1 MAFEFHPSKPKIHT
15 NFRGQ
20 NLMPCGDSAIIH
32 LSHGMEMMTTQTQ
45 DNLNWLADLNPQ
57 QRQAVVHGEGPLL
70 VVAGA
75 GSGKTKT
82 LAYRVAYL
90 IAQGVNPANIL
101 LMTFTRRAAEEML
114 NRAAAVTSQGART
127 TSRVW
132 GGTFHAIANRLLRT
146 YSKQAGLPNDFT
158 VMDQSDAEDLLNVI
172 RHELNLGKNDKR
184 FPRKGTLMAVYSRC
198 INGGEKLESVL
209 NKHYPWCLE
218 YQEELKALFSGY
230 VIRKQQRGVMDYDD
244 LLLYW
249 LQLMSSDEMARE
261 IGGRFDH
268 VLVDEYQDTNLVQAD
283 ILRALRRFKL
293 NIMAVGDDAQS
304 IYGFRAANVRNILDF
319 PKQFPGATVITLEQN
334 YRSVCPILETTN
346 RLISQAHDRYTKD
359 LWSARK
365 EGQRPMLVTCRDE
378 AAQDQ
383 FVVERILEH
392 LERGIPLSKQAVLF
406 RSGHLSD
413 SLEIALTHRKIPYH
427 KYGGLRFLDAAHVKD
442 LISFLRV
449 SENASDE
456 IAWFRVL
463 QMIEGIGPA
472 TASKIVNHISKAH
485 DTRAMKTY
493 PVPPAVR
500 AGWADLAKLMDDLV
514 AAKESAP
521 VAQVQRIRTFYDGLM
536 NLRYENAPARLRDLD
551 HIEQVASRYTSR
563 QQLLTDLTLDPPNS
577 TRDIASHGA
586 KDDDRLVL
594 STIHSAKGCE
604 WDVVYV
610 IHVSDGSLPSDKS
623 IENEKE
629 LEEERRLA
637 YVAMTRARDYLYIT
651 WPMRVYQRWGGM
663 ADRHGYSQL
672 SRFITDEVRASC
684 TSLSCGAVAVYS
696 DEDADYQGDIISRV
710 RSQINSRWE

>member
-1 MAFEFHPSKPKIHT
+1 
-15 NFRGQ
+15 
-20 NLMPCGDSAIIH
+20 
-32 LSHGMEMMTTQTQ
+32 MEQMTESVK
-45 DNLNWLADLNPQ
+45 DNLEWLADLNPQ

-90 IAQGVNPANIL
+90 IAQGVNPTNIL

-114 NRAAAVTSQGART
+114 SRAAAVSMHSAHMTG
-127 TSRVW
+127 RVW

-146 YSKQAGLPNDFT
+146 YSKQAGLPNNFT
-158 VMDQSDAEDLLNVI
+158 VMDQSDSEDLLNVI
-172 RHELNLGKNDKR
+172 RNELNIGKNDKR
-184 FPRKGTLMAVYSRC
+184 FPRKNTCLAIYSRC
-198 INGGEKLESVL
+198 VNGGEKLETVL
-209 NKHYPWCLE
+209 VKQFSWCLE
-218 YQEELKALFSGY
+218 YQEELKSLFSNY

-249 LQLMSSDEMARE
+249 LQLLSNDDLARE

-283 ILRALRRFKL
+283 ILRALRKFNP

-319 PKQFPGATVITLEQN
+319 PEQFPGATVITLEQN

-346 RLISQAHDRYTKD
+346 RLISQAHDRFTKD

-365 EGQRPMLVTCRDE
+365 EGQRPMIVTCRDE
-378 AAQDQ
+378 ASQDV
-383 FVVERILEH
+383 FVVDRIREH
-392 LERGIPLSKQAVLF
+392 LEKGIPLNKQAVLF

-413 SLEIALTHRKIPYH
+413 SLEIALTTRNIPYH

-463 QMIEGIGPA
+463 QMIDGIGPA
-472 TASKIVNHISKAH
+472 TAAKIVNHISRAH
-485 DTRAMKTY
+485 DPLAMKTF
-493 PVPPAVR
+493 PVPASAR
-500 AGWADLAKLMDDLV
+500 AGWNLLGKLLDDLV
-514 AAKESAP
+514 AAGESEP
-521 VAQVQRIRTFYDGLM
+521 VAQIQRIRTFYEPLM
-536 NLRYENAPARLRDLD
+536 SLRYENAQSRVRDLD
-551 HIEQVASRYTSR
+551 HIEQVASKYKSR
-563 QQLLTDLTLDPPNS
+563 RQLLTDLTLDPPNS
-577 TRDIASHGA
+577 TRDIASHA
-586 KDDDRLVL
+586 AQNDDRLVL

-610 IHVSDGSLPSDKS
+610 IHASDGSLPSEKS
-623 IENEKE
+623 TGSEKE

-637 YVAMTRARDYLYIT
+637 YVAMTRARDILYIT
-651 WPMRVYQRWGGM
+651 WPMRVYQRWGAAGGKH
-663 ADRHGYSQL
+663 ANAQI
-672 SRFITDEVRASC
+672 SRFINDDVRASC
-684 TSLSCGAVAVYS
+684 TMMSFGGSGGYS
-696 DEDADYQGDIISRV
+696 DDHSYDQRDIIGRV
-710 RSQINSRWE
+710 RHQSNSQWD

>member
-1 MAFEFHPSKPKIHT
+1 MTELIK
-15 NFRGQ
+15 N
-20 NLMPCGDSAIIH
+20 NL
-32 LSHGMEMMTTQTQ
+32 E
-45 DNLNWLADLNPQ
+45 WLADLNPQ

-90 IAQGVNPANIL
+90 ISQGVNPANIL

-114 NRAAAVTSQGART
+114 SRAAAVSAHSAHMTG
-127 TSRVW
+127 RVW

-146 YSKQAGLPNDFT
+146 YSKQAGLPNNFT

-172 RHELNLGKNDKR
+172 RHELNIGKNDKR
-184 FPRKGTLMAVYSRC
+184 FPRKNTCLAIYSRC
-198 INGGEKLESVL
+198 VNGGEQLEKVL
-209 NKHYPWCLE
+209 VKHYTWCLE
-218 YQEELKALFSGY
+218 YQEELKSLFSNY
-230 VIRKQQRGVMDYDD
+230 VIRKQKQGVMDYDD

-249 LQLMSSDEMARE
+249 LQLMSTDELARE
-261 IGGRFDH
+261 IGGRFEH

-283 ILRALRRFKL
+283 ILRALRKFNQ

-319 PKQFPGATVITLEQN
+319 PQQFLGATVVTLEQN

-346 RLISQAHDRYTKD
+346 RLISQAHDRFTKD
-359 LWSARK
+359 LWSART

-378 AAQDQ
+378 AAQDK
-383 FVVERILEH
+383 FVVDRIIENM
-392 LERGIPLSKQAVLF
+392 EKGIPLHQQAVLF

-413 SLEIALTHRKIPYH
+413 SLEIALTTRNLPYH

-456 IAWFRVL
+456 IAWHRVL

-472 TASKIVNHISKAH
+472 TAAKIITHISKAH
-485 DTRAMKTY
+485 DPGAMKTY
-493 PVPPAVR
+493 AVPASAR
-500 AGWADLAKLMDDLV
+500 AGWLELSKLIDDLV
-514 AAKESAP
+514 AAGETEP
-521 VAQVQRIRTFYDGLM
+521 VAQIQRIRTFYERLM
-536 NLRYENAPARLRDLD
+536 NLRYENAQARVRDLD
-551 HIEQVASRYTSR
+551 HIEQVASRYKSR
-563 QQLLTDLTLDPPNS
+563 RQLLTDLTLDPPNS
-577 TRDIASHGA
+577 TRDIATHA
-586 KDDDRLVL
+586 AQDDDRLVL

-610 IHVSDGSLPSDKS
+610 IHVADGSLPSEKS
-623 IENEKE
+623 TENENE

-637 YVAMTRARDYLYIT
+637 YVAMTRARDVLYIT
-651 WPMRVYQRWGGM
+651 WPMRVYQRWGAGGSKH
-663 ADRHGYSQL
+663 AYAQI
-672 SRFITDEVRASC
+672 SRFINDDVRASC
-684 TSLSCGAVAVYS
+684 TMISFGDSGGYS
-696 DEDADYQGDIISRV
+696 EDQGYDQRDIIGRV
-710 RSQINSRWE
+710 RNQINSHWD

>member
-1 MAFEFHPSKPKIHT
+1 
-15 NFRGQ
+15 
-20 NLMPCGDSAIIH
+20 
-32 LSHGMEMMTTQTQ
+32 MMTKQTQ
-45 DNLNWLADLNPQ
+45 DRLNWLADLNPQ

-114 NRAAAVTSQGART
+114 NRAAAVTSQGVHT

-198 INGGEKLESVL
+198 INGGEQLESVL
-209 NKHYPWCLE
+209 NKHYSWCLE
-218 YQEELKALFSGY
+218 YREELKKLFSAY

-249 LQLMSSDEMARE
+249 LQLMSSDEMAME

-283 ILRALRRFKL
+283 ILRALRRFKN

-319 PKQFPGATVITLEQN
+319 PRQFPGATVITLEQN

-378 AAQDQ
+378 GAQDK

-392 LERGIPLSKQAVLF
+392 LDQGIPLSKQAVLF

-413 SLEIALTHRKIPYH
+413 SLEIALTRRNIPYH

-449 SENASDE
+449 AENASDE

-463 QMIEGIGPA
+463 QLIEGIGPA
-472 TASKIVNHISKAH
+472 TASKIVNHISRAH
-485 DTRAMKTY
+485 DARAMKTF
-493 PVPPAVR
+493 PVPAVAR
-500 AGWADLAKLMDDLV
+500 AGWGDLAKLMDDLV
-514 AAKESAP
+514 AAKESSP

-536 NLRYENAPARLRDLD
+536 NLRYENALSRARDLD
-551 HIEQVASRYTSR
+551 HIEQVASGYKSR

-577 TRDIASHGA
+577 TRDIATHSAGT
-586 KDDDRLVL
+586 DDRLVL

-610 IHVSDGSLPSDKS
+610 IHASDGSLPSDKS
-623 IENEKE
+623 LESEKE

-651 WPMRVYQRWGGM
+651 WPMRVYQRWGGT
-663 ADRHGYSQL
+663 ADRHGYAQI

-684 TSLSCGAVAVYS
+684 SMLSCGAVSAYS
-696 DEDADYQGDIISRV
+696 DEEADYQGDIVGRV
-710 RSQINSRWE
+710 RNQINSRWD

>member
-1 MAFEFHPSKPKIHT
+1 
-15 NFRGQ
+15 
-20 NLMPCGDSAIIH
+20 
-32 LSHGMEMMTTQTQ
+32 MTELVK
-45 DNLNWLADLNPQ
+45 DNLEWLADLNPQ

-90 IAQGVNPANIL
+90 ISQGVNPSNIL

-114 NRAAAVTSQGART
+114 NRAAAVSMHSAHMTG
-127 TSRVW
+127 RVW

-158 VMDQSDAEDLLNVI
+158 VMDQSDSEDLLNVI
-172 RHELNLGKNDKR
+172 RQELSIGKNDKR
-184 FPRKGTLMAVYSRC
+184 FPRKGTCLGIYSRC
-198 INGGEKLESVL
+198 VNGGEKLEPVL
-209 NKHYPWCLE
+209 TRQFPWCLE
-218 YQEELKALFSGY
+218 YQEELKSLFSNY
-230 VIRKQQRGVMDYDD
+230 VVRKQQRGVMDYDD

-249 LQLMSSDEMARE
+249 LQLLSNDDLARE
-261 IGGRFDH
+261 IGGRFEH

-283 ILRALRRFKL
+283 ILRALRKFNQ

-319 PKQFPGATVITLEQN
+319 PKQFTGATVITLEQN

-346 RLISQAHDRYTKD
+346 RLISQAHDRFTKD

-365 EGQRPMLVTCRDE
+365 EGQRPMIVTCRDE
-378 AAQDQ
+378 ASQDK
-383 FVVERILEH
+383 FVVDRIIEH
-392 LERGIPLSKQAVLF
+392 LGNGIPLSKQAVLF

-413 SLEIALTHRKIPYH
+413 SLEIALTTRNIPYH

-442 LISFLRV
+442 LICFLRV

-463 QMIEGIGPA
+463 QMIDGIGPA
-472 TASKIVNHISKAH
+472 TAAKIVNHISRAH
-485 DTRAMKTY
+485 DPLAMKTF
-493 PVPPAVR
+493 PVPASAK
-500 AGWADLAKLMDDLV
+500 AGWLELGKLMDDLV
-514 AAKESAP
+514 KAGEAEPA
-521 VAQVQRIRTFYDGLM
+521 AQVQRIRVFYERLM
-536 NLRYENAPARLRDLD
+536 NLRYENAQARVRDLD
-551 HIEQVASRYTSR
+551 HIEQVASRYKSR
-563 QQLLTDLTLDPPNS
+563 RQLLTDLTLDPPNS
-577 TRDIASHGA
+577 TRDIAAHA
-586 KDDDRLVL
+586 ENNDDRLVL

-610 IHVSDGSLPSDKS
+610 IHVSEGSLPSEKS
-623 IENEKE
+623 AGSESE

-651 WPMRVYQRWGGM
+651 WPIRVFQRWGGM
-663 ADRHGYSQL
+663 GEKNGYAQI

-684 TSLSCGAVAVYS
+684 TVMSYGNSGNYS
-696 DEDADYQGDIISRV
+696 DDHSYDQRDIVGRV
-710 RSQINSRWE
+710 RGQINSSWD